1 MDIKLSEI
9 KCNSSNDF
17 SIMHKVINK
26 YETIM
31 KGANKLKIY
40 GLMLQNQTYG
50 HLYLIK
56 YIGAAIAF

>member
-1 MDIKLSEI
+1 
-9 KCNSSNDF
+9 
-17 SIMHKVINK
+17 MHQVINK
-26 YETIM
+26 YENIM
-31 KGANKLKIY
+31 KGVYNLKKY